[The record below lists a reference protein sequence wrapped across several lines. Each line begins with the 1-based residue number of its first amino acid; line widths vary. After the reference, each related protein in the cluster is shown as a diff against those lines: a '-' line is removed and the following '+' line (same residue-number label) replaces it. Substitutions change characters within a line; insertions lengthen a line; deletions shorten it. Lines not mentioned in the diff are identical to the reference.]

1 MQESRLFKIVY
12 RLLDK
17 GQATAHEL
25 AEMFEVSDRTI
36 YRDIDS
42 LSAAGIPIYTETGR
56 TGGIRLLD
64 NFVLD
69 RTLLSEEEK
78 HEILAALQSIG
89 STGQMRNSAVLAKL
103 SALFNVSTESWLEV
117 DFSRWGDDGSDN
129 EKFERL
135 KSAVIHRRS
144 VRITYANAGTV
155 ISSRVVHPLKLS
167 YKSMA
172 WYLRAFC
179 IDKEDYRIF
188 KLNRILELE
197 VLDEQ
202 FSPHPPPPKADFS
215 QYENR
220 KIVLR
225 FPEELAYRVY
235 DEFNP
240 ESVRWEDGTLT
251 VTVWMPVN
259 EWMITYLLTFGTQLE
274 IIEPSELRSK
284 LAELGK
290 AIYEKHKDYQSLG
303 DS

>member
-12 RLLDK
+12 HLLDK

-36 YRDIDS
+36 YRDIDA

-56 TGGIRLLD
+56 TGGVRLLG

-69 RTLLSEEEK
+69 RAVLSEAEK
-78 HEILAALQSIG
+78 HEILAAIQSING
-89 STGQMRNSAVLAKL
+89 TGVVPSSAILGKL
-103 SALFNVSTESWLEV
+103 SALFDVSTESWLEV
-117 DFSRWGDDGSDN
+117 DFSRWGDKGSDN

-144 VRITYANAGTV
+144 VRITYANAGAS
-155 ISSRVVHPLKLS
+155 ISSRVIHPLKLS
-167 YKSMA
+167 YKSSA
-172 WYLRAFC
+172 WYLKAFC
-179 IDKEDYRIF
+179 TDKQDYRTF
-188 KLNRILELE
+188 KLTRILELE
-197 VLDEQ
+197 ELEEQ
-202 FSPHPPPPKADFS
+202 FSPYPPPPNADFS
-215 QYENR
+215 QYDNR
-220 KIVLR
+220 KIILR

-240 ESVRWEDGTLT
+240 KSVMRENGALV

-259 EWMITYLLTFGTQLE
+259 EWLTNYLLTFGTQLE
-274 IIEPSELRSK
+274 VVEPLELRSI

-290 AIYEKHKDYQSLG
+290 AIYEKYRD
-303 DS
+303 